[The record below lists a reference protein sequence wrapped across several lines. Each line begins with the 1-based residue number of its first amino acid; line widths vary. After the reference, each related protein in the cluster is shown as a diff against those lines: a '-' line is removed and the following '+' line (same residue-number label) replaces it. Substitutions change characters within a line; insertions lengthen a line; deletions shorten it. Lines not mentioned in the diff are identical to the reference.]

1 MCSSLGRKHARLD
14 FKRSATAL
22 QPVLSPGG
30 EAFSVVARLSP
41 HPLHGF
47 SSAVLFIHAW
57 LDVGDDLREF
67 PMQIKLISTGSE
79 LSLMLQMRST
89 CMSKRP
95 ALVMRN
101 LSSVFLFFSL

>member
-1 MCSSLGRKHARLD
+1 MSSLASHPILCMASHL
-14 FKRSATAL
+14 
-22 QPVLSPGG
+22 LSSLSMRGSM
-30 EAFSVVARLSP
+30 SVMIF
-41 HPLHGF
+41 GT
-47 SSAVLFIHAW
+47 
-57 LDVGDDLREF
+57 F